1 MTHDVTTMPA
11 FLIAGAKSGCGK
23 TTLSLAIMAALAGRG
38 LRVQAFKTGPDFI
51 DPGHH
56 ALITGRPS
64 HNLDGW
70 MMGEAALKRCF
81 TRYAACADV
90 AVVEGAMG
98 LFDGVSGDSGQ
109 GSAAQAAAL
118 LGLPVVLVLDAAAM
132 GRSAAAMAL
141 GYARFDPDLK
151 LAGVICNNVAS
162 DSHECVLRQAF
173 AGLDGLPFLGALPR
187 DPAFSLPS
195 RHLGLVTAEDA
206 DVNAGFFAGLAHA
219 AERRLD
225 LSGLLA
231 RCAIVVPPEAPS
243 PGFRPRPAR
252 TRLAVSRD
260 RAFCF
265 MYQENLCLLEEAGA
279 EIVFFSPLR
288 DAALPKDIGGVYLCG
303 GYPEL
308 YALQLSEN
316 ISLRGEMRA
325 FAFAGGPV
333 YAECGGFM
341 YLMRAVSDA
350 RGEVFPMAGV
360 FPFLAAMGE
369 KRQALGYREIVTQAP
384 SVLGP
389 AGTTVRGHEF
399 HYSRIAEYGGPEM
412 PGIYRMTGSRGAL
425 PGPEG
430 FPLGNVLG
438 SYVHLH
444 FAGAPEI
451 PGHFMRLCAAYH
463 DGLSSRD
470 NAHG

>member
-1 MTHDVTTMPA
+1 MTRDATTIPA

-23 TTLSLAIMAALAGRG
+23 TTVSLAVMAALAERG
-38 LRVQAFKTGPDFI
+38 LTVQAFKTGPDFI

-56 ALITGRPS
+56 ALVTGRPS

-70 MMGEAALKRCF
+70 MMGEAALARCF
-81 TRYAACADV
+81 ARYAAGADA

-98 LFDGVSGDSGQ
+98 LFDGVSGESGQ

-141 GYARFDPDLK
+141 GYARFDPSLK

-162 DSHECVLRQAF
+162 DNHERVLRQAF

-206 DVNAGFFAGLAHA
+206 DVGAEFFAGLASA

-225 LSGLLA
+225 LDGLLA
-231 RCAIVVPPEAPS
+231 RCAVAVPAAPTAAG
-243 PGFRPRPAR
+243 PPLRFKR

-265 MYQENLCLLEEAGA
+265 LYQENLRLLEEAGA
-279 EIVFFSPLR
+279 DIVFFSPLG
-288 DAALPKDIGGVYLCG
+288 DSALPADIGGVYLCG

-308 YALQLSEN
+308 YASALSEN
-316 ISLRGEMRA
+316 LSMRGDMRA

-350 RGEVFPMAGV
+350 RGEVFPLAGV
-360 FPFLAAMGE
+360 FPFLAAMDE
-369 KRQALGYREIVTQAP
+369 KRRALGYREITTLAP
-384 SVLGP
+384 SLLGP
-389 AGTTVRGHEF
+389 AGTTARGHEF
-399 HYSRIAEYGGPEM
+399 HYSRIAESGALDR
-412 PGIYRMTGSRGAL
+412 PGIYRMTGGRGQL

-430 FPLGNVLG
+430 FARGNVLG

-444 FAGAPEI
+444 FAASPEI
-451 PGHFMRLCAAYH
+451 PEHFLRLCAAH
-463 DGLSSRD
+463 RAGR
-470 NAHG
+470 APREAARG